1 MFATR
6 YFADRYFAPRYFPKV
21 GADPAPV
28 TGGPV
33 WVWVD
38 GVSYPPAQQAQGTQT
53 HWMVIDG
60 VWIIPAP
67 KPAPWPRRARHDDSD

>member
-21 GADPAPV
+21 GADPPPV

-33 WVWVD
+33 WVWVN
-38 GVSYPPAQQAQGTQT
+38 GVATPPANQATGSSP
-53 HWMVIDG
+53 
-60 VWIIPAP
+60 VWIWVNGTVFIPPGGKWPAFP
-67 KPAPWPRRARHDDSD
+67 KRDDWPR